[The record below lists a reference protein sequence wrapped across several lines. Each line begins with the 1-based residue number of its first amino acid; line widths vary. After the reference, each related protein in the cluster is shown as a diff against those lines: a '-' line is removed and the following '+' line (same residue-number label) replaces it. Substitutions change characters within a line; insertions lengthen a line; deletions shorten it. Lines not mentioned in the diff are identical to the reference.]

1 MFYEFEEER
10 KGRGWDFENNQS
22 INATNAYLEGERPIS
37 QWTKGSVLKLLVER
51 GCCPDVIA
59 KLKGMPLWLT
69 KDLFLSESTKHH
81 IGKRFKPVMFFRLD
95 EWPENLD
102 EFYNLILKRKYR
114 FSLKFMSD
122 EKAKKWAKEMISE
135 YYNTIL
141 SDGKHEFAHW
151 SAVGSPESL
160 KRWGYKIKGYTC

>member
-1 MFYEFEEER
+1 MEYRYKPQGVCSTEIIVEV
-10 KGRGWDFENNQS
+10 ENNIIKNLKV
-22 INATNAYLEGERPIS
+22 INGCNGNLQGIASLV
-37 QWTKGSVLKLLVER
+37 KGMTID
-51 GCCPDVIA
+51 DVIA
-59 KLKGMPLWLT
+59 KLKGMPLWLM
-69 KDLFLSESTKHH
+69 KDLFLSESTKPH
-81 IGKRFKPVMFFRLD
+81 IGKRFKPVMFFWLD

-151 SAVGSPESL
+151 SAVGSPERL
-160 KRWGYKIKGYTC
+160 KRCGFKIKRYTY